1 MIRSGVLPKWL
12 GWVMLVLGVLGLTP
26 IGFVSAVGAA
36 ILVLVL
42 SILLS
47 VRARS
52 APMT

>member
-1 MIRSGVLPKWL
+1 VLPKWL
-12 GWVMLVLGVLGLTP
+12 GWVMIGLGVVGLTP
-26 IGFVSAVGAA
+26 IGFVSAIGSA

-52 APMT
+52 PSVT